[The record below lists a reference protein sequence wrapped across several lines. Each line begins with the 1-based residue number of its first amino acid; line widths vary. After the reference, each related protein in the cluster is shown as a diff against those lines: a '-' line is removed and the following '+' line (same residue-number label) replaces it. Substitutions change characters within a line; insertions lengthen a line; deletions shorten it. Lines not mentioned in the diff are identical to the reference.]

1 MRRFPRALFV
11 FILVLWGGLN
21 ESPAAN
27 DEKKET
33 AVPQRPEKI
42 VVQKTEVIP
51 PVPRHPDPSI
61 VEIQKQLQEILQ
73 THRTLELERQQELA
87 EVQKILDQSRMH
99 HERLKDLHR
108 EPAGLP
114 FPARPETDEALRR
127 QKIQLIEEQAL
138 KNRTKLENLKKKK
151 QAQDKK

>member
-11 FILVLWGGLN
+11 FILVMWGSLN

-33 AVPQRPEKI
+33 AVPRPPEKI
-42 VVQKTEVIP
+42 VVAKTEVIP
-51 PVPRHPDPSI
+51 PAPRHPDPSI

-73 THRTLELERQQELA
+73 THRTLELQRQQELA

-99 HERLKDLHR
+99 HELVKDLNR
-108 EPAGLP
+108 KPAGSPLP
-114 FPARPETDEALRR
+114 AKPEMDEALRR

-151 QAQDKK
+151 QAQGKK